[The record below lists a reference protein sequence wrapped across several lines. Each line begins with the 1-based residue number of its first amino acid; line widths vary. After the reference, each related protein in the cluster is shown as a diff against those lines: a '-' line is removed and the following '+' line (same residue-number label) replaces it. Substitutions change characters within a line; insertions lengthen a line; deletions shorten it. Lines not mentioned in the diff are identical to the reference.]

1 MKRETH
7 SMNNDDIQERRIQE
21 RFSVSN
27 GAFAIFSPKEKIGNV
42 VDINNHGIA
51 ISYLSDVDWSSNF
64 EEVSIFMA
72 SEGFE
77 LNNVPINR
85 MCIEKTDSNSILD
98 IEFKRRGLKFGSL
111 SQKQISM
118 LDYFI
123 ENHTS

>member
-1 MKRETH
+1 MKNF
-7 SMNNDDIQERRIQE
+7 SSNERRIQE
-21 RFSVSN
+21 RFNVQN
-27 GAFAIFSPKEKIGNV
+27 GAFAIFSPKEKIGNI

-51 ISYLSDVDWSSNF
+51 ISYLSDTDWDYDF
-64 EEVSIFMA
+64 DEVSIFMA

-77 LNNVPINR
+77 LGKVPISK

-98 IEFKRRGLKFGSL
+98 IEFKRRGLKFGQL

-123 ENHTS
+123 ENHTL

>member
-1 MKRETH
+1 MKREVI
-7 SMNNDDIQERRIQE
+7 SSNNNSNERRVQE
-21 RFSVSN
+21 RFAVQN
-27 GAFAIFSPKEKIGNV
+27 GAFAVFSPREKIGNI

-51 ISYLSDVDWSSNF
+51 ISYLSDIDWSSGF

-77 LNNVPINR
+77 LNNVPILK
-85 MCIEKTDSNSILD
+85 MCIEKIDSNSILD

-123 ENHTS
+123 ENHTN